1 MGRNAYRVVKIE
13 RKFSFSITNHPD
25 LAKLL
30 LRNSFHDSLSNEGS
44 GTIEIEVDLLEE
56 ILSELVNPEKDLV
69 KAIEKDIWWARRN
82 KRDILT
88 YQIF

>member
-1 MGRNAYRVVKIE
+1 MGKNAYRVVKIE
-13 RKFSFSITNHPD
+13 RKFSFSVTNHPD
-25 LAKLL
+25 LGELL
-30 LRNSFHDSLSNEGS
+30 LRNSFHSSLSNEGS

-56 ILSELVNPEKDLV
+56 LLSELVNPDKALTE
-69 KAIEKDIWWARRN
+69 AIEKDIRWARRN

>member
-56 ILSELVNPEKDLV
+56 LLSELVNREKELV
-69 KAIEKDIWWARRN
+69 RAIENDIRWARRN

>member
-69 KAIEKDIWWARRN
+69 KAIEKDIMWARRN
-82 KRDILT
+82 KRDILN

>member
-69 KAIEKDIWWARRN
+69 KAIEKDIKWARKN